1 MYESQGVPPLRF
13 GLRAERDFDRL
24 EEHLEG
30 LLAGRIGADLL
41 LLEVSGS
48 LSLAGH
54 RSYEGLLERLEAQLL
69 RLKLRG
75 SCDAAPGR
83 EELAQLTQRPGDPLI
98 AQVASHLAA
107 MLENSCT
114 DPGTH
119 PKIAPATARLALSE
133 LYRAVQLAD
142 SAAAP

>member
-1 MYESQGVPPLRF
+1 M
-13 GLRAERDFDRL
+13 
-24 EEHLEG
+24 
-30 LLAGRIGADLL
+30 
-41 LLEVSGS
+41 
-48 LSLAGH
+48 SLAGH
-54 RSYEGLLERLEAQLL
+54 RSYEALLERLEAQLL

-75 SCDAAPGR
+75 GCDAAPGR

-107 MLENSCT
+107 MLQNSCP

-119 PKIAPATARLALSE
+119 PEKAPEIDPATARLALSE

-142 SAAAP
+142 AAPAP